1 MEPLLAP
8 ARPGPAARIG
18 PAVPDGHG
26 SGPEPPISIGL
37 CAAWSRHAA
46 ELAVP
51 IGTALQHWEET
62 PPTRVLVAEG
72 YLTRLLPGRYVPPD
86 VLRSAVRR
94 ALALGCALGARLQS
108 HYVIAGPSAAWV
120 LLGGEPPAP
129 AELLSPAHRG
139 EVAGVVLRTAR
150 LRPDEVETIGGT
162 PITIP
167 VRTAMDLL
175 RFTPAAVA
183 TPLLRG
189 LVDSGHVEV
198 DEVRRRLH
206 RMHRHPGVQSARER
220 WEAVLGGQRDVSG
233 AAAPT
238 GLPSAVTRYT
248 S

>member
-8 ARPGPAARIG
+8 ARPGPTAR
-18 PAVPDGHG
+18 PAPPGADRD
-26 SGPEPPISIGL
+26 GPEHLVSIGL

-51 IGTALQHWEET
+51 IGTALQRWEET

-86 VLRSAVRR
+86 MLRSAVQR
-94 ALALGCALGARLQS
+94 ALALGCALGAHLQS
-108 HYVIAGPSAAWV
+108 HHVIAGPSAAWV

-129 AELLSPAHRG
+129 AELLSSAHRG

-150 LRPDEVETIGGT
+150 LRAEEVETIGGT

-175 RFTPAAVA
+175 RFSPAPVA
-183 TPLLRG
+183 APLLRG
-189 LVDSGHVEV
+189 LVESGHVEV
-198 DEVRRRLH
+198 DEVRERLH

-220 WEAVLGGQRDVSG
+220 WEQLLGGQEDASG

-238 GLPSAVTRYT
+238 GLPSAVTR
-248 S
+248 